1 MWNTVPVTWWIQYRY
16 IVSKLGID
24 ESLDRFATR
33 VLSELLRGFQPDVF
47 SVLNSLE
54 KALRGGVAIVM
65 GAGPSLER
73 QVHELHVLGVF
84 DECHTVIAD
93 GVARL
98 VRKYNVIPSVIV
110 TDLDGEDGSILE
122 LGLRGAI
129 VALHAHGDNID
140 KVVEWIPQARRYR
153 VRILGTTQVEP
164 TDNVINIGGFTDG
177 DRAFVLTLRF
187 HPRTVILVG
196 MDFGDVVGPYSKPWL
211 YQAVKADERKRI
223 KLEIA
228 KQIIENAACSSRS
241 EIYTLSTTDVDCIHR
256 VDIREVLQVLRS

>member
-1 MWNTVPVTWWIQYRY
+1 MRYKY

-33 VLSELLRGFQPDVF
+33 ILSELLRSFQLDVF
-47 SVLNSLE
+47 SILHHLE
-54 KALRGGVAIVM
+54 KALRGAITIVM

-73 QVHELHVLGVF
+73 QVRELHVLGVLN
-84 DECHTVIAD
+84 ECRTVIAD

-98 VRKYNVIPSVIV
+98 IRMYNIIPTAIV

-122 LGLRGAI
+122 LGLRGAV

-140 KVVEWIPQARRYR
+140 RVIKWIPQAYRYR
-153 VRILGTTQVEP
+153 IKVLGTTQVEP

-177 DRAFVLTLRF
+177 DRAFLLTLRF

-196 MDFGDVVGPYSKPWL
+196 MDFGDVIGPYSKPWL
-211 YQAVKADERKRI
+211 HQAVKADERKRV
-223 KLEIA
+223 KLDIA
-228 KQIIENAACSSRS
+228 KQIIEDAACSSRS
-241 EIYTLSTTDVDCIHR
+241 EVYTLSSTDISCVHR
-256 VDIREVLQVLRS
+256 VDVREVLRLLRS